1 MSKESEEKRKIRE
14 QGKQIEYDQYKRECP
29 EELKK
34 ILREKPYA
42 LRYGRQQGG
51 SVMDEL

>member
-1 MSKESEEKRKIRE
+1 MHKDSKEKRAFIRE
-14 QGKQIEYDQYKRECP
+14 QRFQRNYDIAEKECP

-42 LRYGRQQGG
+42 LRHGKEKK
-51 SVMDEL
+51 DET

>member
-1 MSKESEEKRKIRE
+1 MYKNSKEKRQFPIRSR
-14 QGKQIEYDQYKRECP
+14 KQMEYDQYERECP

-42 LRYGRQQGG
+42 LRYIRQQ
-51 SVMDEL
+51 EK

>member
-1 MSKESEEKRKIRE
+1 MYKNSKEKRQFSIKSR
-14 QGKQIEYDQYKRECP
+14 KQMEYDQYERECP

-42 LRYGRQQGG
+42 MCGG
-51 SVMDEL
+51 KLQERS

>member
-1 MSKESEEKRKIRE
+1 MHKDSKEKRAFIRE
-14 QGKQIEYDQYKRECP
+14 QRFQRNYDIAEKECP

-42 LRYGRQQGG
+42 LRHSQKRDKE
-51 SVMDEL
+51 S